1 MRSSSYRRYSNMDR
15 SVTLLPGGLI
25 GHRVVTVVTGV
36 PVPAEGKEPP
46 PPKTEYVEGAI
57 LALRENGDQALFACS
72 AEDSKVPAE
81 WIPISGFVV
90 NPIAIA
96 TEEDFYED
104 EPLPGEV
111 EVEPE
116 GRGPMDPKKPSLRV
130 LRRGEP

>member
-1 MRSSSYRRYSNMDR
+1 MDR

-25 GHRVVTVVTGV
+25 GHRVVARTPDAG
-36 PVPAEGKEPP
+36 PDGKAPE
-46 PPKTEYVEGAI
+46 PKTEYVEGAI

-81 WIPISGFVV
+81 WIPISCFVA

-130 LRRGEP
+130 LRRGES